1 MTVKKNDFIEVEFTG
16 RANGDLFD
24 TTDKKEAEEMGLQ
37 AEVKP
42 VIVSVG
48 NGMLLEGFDKA
59 LIDKEIDKKYSIHL
73 EPKDAFGIRNPSLI
87 KTIPMRVFREKDMNP
102 MPGMTLQL
110 DNQVA
115 KVISV
120 SGGRV
125 MVDFNN
131 QLAGKEIDYEFKIL
145 KKVDDDIEK
154 VNALQDFFFRQR
166 FEFKIDEGK
175 VLFKDN
181 KIKPLIEMMKEKLK
195 ELSGLDFGFEEKTP
209 ENEKKG
215 EKNSNENNTKQQ

>member
-1 MTVKKNDFIEVEFTG
+1 MTVKKNDFVEVEFTG